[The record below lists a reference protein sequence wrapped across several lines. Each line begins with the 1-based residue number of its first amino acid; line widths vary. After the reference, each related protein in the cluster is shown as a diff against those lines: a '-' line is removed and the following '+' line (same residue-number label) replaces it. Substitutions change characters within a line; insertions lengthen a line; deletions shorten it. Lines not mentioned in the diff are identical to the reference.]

1 MTDYYDDDDDEDDI
15 QEDRESLYISAVW
28 MLGLMVDN
36 LMWSFMTSG
45 LQDSEEC
52 ATMME
57 QIQDMRLFIDV
68 ALVMSEVTEDTVFH

>member
-1 MTDYYDDDDDEDDI
+1 VTEDYDDEDVI

-36 LMWSFMTSG
+36 LMWSLMTSG
-45 LQDSEEC
+45 LQDSKEC

-57 QIQDMRLFIDV
+57 QMQDMRLFIDV

>member
-1 MTDYYDDDDDEDDI
+1 MKEDYDDEGVL

-36 LMWSFMTSG
+36 LMWSLMTSG
-45 LQDSEEC
+45 LQDSKEC
-52 ATMME
+52 AIMME
-57 QIQDMRLFIDV
+57 QMQDMRLFIDV